1 MKKIIILILLIFLSG
16 CNYMELNDMG
26 IVSLM
31 AIKYVNNNYELTI
44 EIKENLN
51 SDKATSTIHK
61 AKNSSIEKAMQD
73 LDLTTDKKLYFIDL
87 NVLLIDKNAA
97 NIKLT
102 SIIDYLTRDVNFGT
116 NFNIIIDENI
126 DNTID
131 TIKDKNKIVGDY
143 LKNIIDNKSNTI
155 ATLKYD
161 DFLKIYLNKY
171 RDIII
176 PKGQIENDEYLIKK
190 AYLFNDKTIVKE
202 IDFEDIQIYNLLSN
216 INSSYYFKIKYNDKT
231 LVYKVKSHDVKLC
244 YDDKLKVRIKLNG
257 SFTEVEDLDLLK
269 EDELAKILDI
279 LEDNIINEVSD
290 FIKLL
295 LSLDSDILGFK
306 KIYFNNKRTTI
317 QSIKDLDYL
326 INLDLKL
333 DREGLIFEAIGDV
346 YEKDK

>member
-1 MKKIIILILLIFLSG
+1 MKKIIILILLLFLSG
-16 CNYMELNDMG
+16 CNYMELNDMR
-26 IVSLM
+26 IVTLM
-31 AIKYVNNNYELTI
+31 AIKYINNNYEITI
-44 EIKENLN
+44 EIKENIN
-51 SDKATSTIHK
+51 SEEATSTIHK
-61 AKNSSIEKAMQD
+61 AKNTSIEKALQD
-73 LDLTTDKKLYFIDL
+73 LNLIADKKLYFIDL
-87 NVLLIDKNAA
+87 NILLIDKNAA
-97 NIKLT
+97 NMKLT
-102 SIIDYLTRDVNFGT
+102 SIIDYLTRNVNFGT

-143 LKNIIDNKSNTI
+143 LKNIIDHKSNTI

-161 DFLKIYLNKY
+161 DFLKIYLNEY

-176 PKGQIENDEYLIKK
+176 PKGEIKNDEYLIKK
-190 AYLFNDKTIVKE
+190 AYLFNDKSIAKE

-216 INSSYYFKIKYNDKT
+216 IKSSYYFKINYNDKA

-244 YDDKLKVRIKLNG
+244 YDDKLKIKIKLNG
-257 SFTEVEDLDLLK
+257 SFTEVEDLDLL
-269 EDELAKILDI
+269 EDDELKKILNT
-279 LEDNIINEVSD
+279 LEDSIISEISD

-306 KIYFNNKRTTI
+306 KVYLNNKRTTI
-317 QSIKDLDYL
+317 KSIKDLEYL